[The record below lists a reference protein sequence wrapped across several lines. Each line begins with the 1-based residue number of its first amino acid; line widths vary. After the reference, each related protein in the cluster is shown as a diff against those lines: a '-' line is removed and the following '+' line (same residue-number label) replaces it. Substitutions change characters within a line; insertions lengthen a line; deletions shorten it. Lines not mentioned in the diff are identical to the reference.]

1 MACFLPLFYSLQSNI
16 LSKPILIDVNIEE
29 DSDPISQIYYPFWWS
44 SENISDYL
52 DTINPPQYKTTSIIT
67 DDEIFET
74 F

>member
-1 MACFLPLFYSLQSNI
+1 MACFLPLFYSLQSSI
-16 LSKPILIDVNIEE
+16 LSKPILVGIDIEE
-29 DSDPISQIYYPFWWS
+29 DSDPITHIYYPFWWS
-44 SENISDYL
+44 SEHISDYL

>member
-1 MACFLPLFYSLQSNI
+1 MACFLPLFYSLQSSI
-16 LSKPILIDVNIEE
+16 LSKPILVGIDIEE
-29 DSDPISQIYYPFWWS
+29 DSDPITHIYYPFWWS